1 MYPEEVYTLYWA
13 LPRELSRP
21 IAFNLARG
29 LIQDKLRFPRQIRV
43 LEIEGYESHY
53 IVCKNICWWIT
64 IEDGV
69 LHSILMSDFQ
79 CVNGFKET
87 GGYKYM
93 YLK

>member
-1 MYPEEVYTLYWA
+1 MYPEEVYSLYWD

-29 LIQDKLRFPRQIRV
+29 LIQDTLRFPKSIRV

-53 IVCKNICWWIT
+53 VVCKNICWWVT
-64 IEDGV
+64 IEDKV
-69 LHSILMSDFQ
+69 LHSILMTDFQ
-79 CVNGFKET
+79 TWDGRQQ